1 MTLIVACVDDPTIIR
16 DEHPLRGVMAKKLN
30 TILTHTKKMT
40 DAELLE
46 KIEEIMKA
54 YHDKTQRDYND
65 LRTKMNDIHTIH
77 ADTIHIMNSFKEFFQ
92 KTSNLF
98 GPESA
103 ATKVAARKTSKKKP
117 EDTIRTIEYQD
128 VDKPTRY
135 NAYVRLIKEDE
146 EFPDIVVSAWRSVDP
161 KISAD
166 PHAIDYLTFYELF
179 VSSKK
184 KGGKN
189 VEANEEIEDVLTL
202 INARFDAEKK
212 KAKKKATDEEE
223 KKPKKK
229 AAKEKEEEEEEEEEE
244 KAEKKPKKTAKK

>member
-1 MTLIVACVDDPTIIR
+1 
-16 DEHPLRGVMAKKLN
+16 
-30 TILTHTKKMT
+30 MT

-54 YHDKTQRDYND
+54 YHDKIQRDYND

-146 EFPDIVVSAWRSVDP
+146 EFPDIVVSSWRSVDP

-184 KGGKN
+184 KGGKT
-189 VEANEEIEDVLTL
+189 VEANEEIEDVLAL

-212 KAKKKATDEEE
+212 KAKKKEVTDVAE
-223 KKPKKK
+223 KKKKEKK
-229 AAKEKEEEEEEEEEE
+229 AKEEEKEEEEEEEV
-244 KAEKKPKKTAKK
+244 EKKPKKTAKK